1 MDKIDAFLLKL
12 SEDWRLVAGLA
23 VLALAVVLAWLY
35 RQYARL
41 LFKSLARNKL
51 RTVLTSLA
59 TGLFVFVVT
68 LIGTILYILHLATA
82 EKTKDF
88 KALVTERWQLP
99 SQMPYAYASTLAE
112 GAYRKP
118 GDAKPVDSMTWEFF
132 GGCLEKDAAKRTRDN
147 LVFFFC
153 MDPSKV
159 LTMFDGMDELS
170 AEETARVKEMIR
182 LVEEDKRRVVLGI
195 DRLKALN
202 KRVGERM
209 TLYSINYKDIVLE
222 DVEIAGVLPD
232 GRWNGSAV
240 MHHERLQRALDAYKD
255 AHKGQPHPLADKTLG
270 LVGLKVSDTDM
281 YNQIARQIT
290 ESPLYSQPAV
300 KVETWSAGVASF
312 LDAYRDF
319 LWVMWMG
326 VFVVSATMALV
337 IANAISISVRER
349 RTEMAVLKVLGFGPT
364 AILLLVL
371 GEALLIGC
379 LSGLTSAGATWLV
392 VNKVLGGIKF
402 PIGFF
407 PEFRIPLLALVW
419 GFGLG
424 GVTALVGS
432 LWPAWSARSV
442 KVSEVFAK
450 VS

>member
-1 MDKIDAFLLKL
+1 MDRIDALLLKL

-23 VLALAVVLAWLY
+23 ALVLLLVLAWLY
-35 RQYARL
+35 RQYTRL
-41 LFKSLARNKL
+41 VFKSLARNKL
-51 RTVLTSLA
+51 RTLLTSFA

-68 LIGTILYILHLATA
+68 LIGSILYILHLATA

-99 SQMPYAYASTLAE
+99 SQMPFTYAATLSE
-112 GAYRKP
+112 GATRRP
-118 GDAKPVDSMTWEFF
+118 GDVRPVDSMTWEFF
-132 GGCLEKDAAKRTRDN
+132 GGCLEADPAKRTRDN

-153 MDPSKV
+153 MDPAKV
-159 LTMFDGMDELS
+159 LTMFDGMDELTP
-170 AEETARVKEMIR
+170 EDTARVKEMIR
-182 LVEEDKRRVVLGI
+182 LVNEDKRRVVLGS

-209 TLYSINYKDIVLE
+209 TLYSINFKGIVLD
-222 DVEIAGVLPD
+222 DVEIAGVLPE

-240 MHHERLQRALDAYKD
+240 MHYERLHQALDAYKD

-270 LVGLKVSDTDM
+270 LVGLKVTDTDM
-281 YNQIARQIT
+281 YNQVAHQIT
-290 ESPLYSQPAV
+290 DSPLYSQPAV
-300 KVETWSAGVASF
+300 KVETWSSGVASF

-319 LWVMWMG
+319 LWVMWAG
-326 VFVVSATMALV
+326 VVAVVLTMALV

-349 RTEMAVLKVLGFGPT
+349 RTEMAVLKVLGFGPW

-379 LSGLTSAGATWLV
+379 LSGLASAGGTWLV
-392 VNKVLGGIKF
+392 VNKVIGGIKF

-407 PEFRIPLLALVW
+407 PEFRVPLVALAW
-419 GFGLG
+419 GVALG
-424 GVTALVGS
+424 GGTALAGS

-442 KVSEVFAK
+442 KPSEVFAK
-450 VS
+450 VT